1 MFFHKKQEAK
11 TIPAEE
17 INAMTKRG
25 MSDKDIIKALKA
37 KGYSYSDIEKAML
50 SAVKS
55 GVSEEK
61 PARKA
66 PPVQEQEQQQD
77 FGYDFGEEISNESF
91 ESMGTEDIFAGQ
103 EQQPQFEEV
112 QQFQD
117 LPQFSTGQQQPVEE
131 LVEGIVEEKW
141 QHFQDELA
149 RVEEGLERL
158 RADMKVFEERIDVVR
173 KESPSNELEARL
185 GELSDHLDDL
195 DARVGGLERA
205 FKQMLP
211 SLTRNIESLSA
222 MINEMKSKQEPKSF
236 A

>member
-1 MFFHKKQEAK
+1 MFFHKKQE
-11 TIPAEE
+11 TRPVPADE
-17 INAMTKRG
+17 INAMTRRG

-55 GVSEEK
+55 GISDDKVPSR
-61 PARKA
+61 AA
-66 PPVQEQEQQQD
+66 PQEQE
-77 FGYDFGEEISNESF
+77 FGYDFGEQAATESF
-91 ESMGTEDIFAGQ
+91 DTMGTEDIFAGQ
-103 EQQPQFEEV
+103 EQPQFEN
-112 QQFQD
+112 
-117 LPQFSTGQQQPVEE
+117 LPQFSPDQQQPVEE

-141 QHFQDELA
+141 QRFQDEMT
-149 RVEEGLERL
+149 RFEEGLEGVK
-158 RADMKVFEERIDVVR
+158 ADMKVFEERIDAAK
-173 KESPSNELEARL
+173 KESPTAELESRSNELA
-185 GELSDHLDDL
+185 DHLEDL

-222 MINEMKSKQEPKSF
+222 MINEMKSKQEPRSF